1 MATAQETCI
10 VNTIELCCHSKLIQ
24 EMYKN
29 LREILSGEKSIRL
42 YLEFLQKNN
51 HADLR
56 ILKNTKVSII
66 LSQPLS
72 SHVVIDA

>member
-1 MATAQETCI
+1 
-10 VNTIELCCHSKLIQ
+10 
-24 EMYKN
+24 MYKN

>member
-1 MATAQETCI
+1 
-10 VNTIELCCHSKLIQ
+10 
-24 EMYKN
+24 MYKN

-56 ILKNTKVSII
+56 ILKNTKVSIM
-66 LSQPLS
+66 LFQTLS
-72 SHVVIDA
+72 SRVVIDA